1 MPHVSFYWM
10 DEWVDIRHGW
20 IQEVIQ
26 SHQFIRLLF
35 SLRFSYLLFLM
46 LTSVISAAAG
56 LLPHSVTQ
64 WEAMK
69 GDRLLAFTIP
79 AGDPR

>member
-1 MPHVSFYWM
+1 M

-26 SHQFIRLLF
+26 CHQCIRLLF

-56 LLPHSVTQ
+56 LLLPHSVTQ

-79 AGDPR
+79 AGDPS